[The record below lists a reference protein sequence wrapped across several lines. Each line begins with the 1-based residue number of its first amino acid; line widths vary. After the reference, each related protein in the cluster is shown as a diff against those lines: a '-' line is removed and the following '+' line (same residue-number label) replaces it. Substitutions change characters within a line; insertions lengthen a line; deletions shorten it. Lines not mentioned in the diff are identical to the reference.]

1 MSHRGGPSNPNL
13 SATVCVTPPRARH
26 WGRARMPR
34 ALRSVPFSAPESA
47 GESGLGILRRG
58 TLLSLRN
65 GKASIEKAHTS
76 GTSRSYFR
84 SIIDLFDRLCREAL
98 LQFGRPHRDLRSC
111 FSAARTVDRSILLV
125 VRLSID
131 VRLPYSKDALKM
143 SRWSQSELCCCS
155 LMPSRRMKASEPQVP
170 GPKNGHG
177 NQNSLR
183 VHSES
188 LIKNWGLISRRRRA
202 WNRPAH

>member
-1 MSHRGGPSNPNL
+1 
-13 SATVCVTPPRARH
+13 
-26 WGRARMPR
+26 
-34 ALRSVPFSAPESA
+34 
-47 GESGLGILRRG
+47 
-58 TLLSLRN
+58 
-65 GKASIEKAHTS
+65 
-76 GTSRSYFR
+76 
-84 SIIDLFDRLCREAL
+84 
-98 LQFGRPHRDLRSC
+98 
-111 FSAARTVDRSILLV
+111 
-125 VRLSID
+125 
-131 VRLPYSKDALKM
+131 M

-202 WNRPAH
+202 WKSACTLSTLNCAAASSGRGSEAESRDVKCQGGQKTAARCSACLGLDGLKGIV